1 MLSKVFSVFVSGIA
15 HVRSV
20 LLNKM
25 PGTTTL
31 LVSEGF
37 FDFWTVFSQLDINK
51 FAIFV
56 ILEIFF
62 PQLVP
67 SGLTTGTSSTCRR
80 TSWEGK
86 SLSFIAILLESH

>member
-51 FAIFV
+51 FQFCNFGKFSFLSWYLLDLLQVHRLPAAGQV
-56 ILEIFF
+56 GKGCHF
-62 PQLVP
+62 PL
-67 SGLTTGTSSTCRR
+67 
-80 TSWEGK
+80 
-86 SLSFIAILLESH
+86 